1 MMKKIDFFMNKLA
14 SGSSYVGAVGI
25 LIVMCVICYDVAGR
39 TFFNHPMIG
48 TPEIVQNSLA
58 AIVFLMLPWATH
70 LGQNVRSTMLKNR
83 MPERAAYGAEA
94 LAYIV
99 GTALFIGILISV
111 WNPMLFATKI
121 RDFQGEGLRVPIY
134 PTWWAIFYGSA
145 LCCWQCLSKMIK
157 ALAAMFGKNV
167 AIEDDGGGIQI

>member
-1 MMKKIDFFMNKLA
+1 
-14 SGSSYVGAVGI
+14 
-25 LIVMCVICYDVAGR
+25 MCVICYDVAGR

-70 LGQNVRSTMLKNR
+70 LGQNVRSTMLKGH
-83 MPERAAYGAEA
+83 MPEKIAYGMEA
-94 LAYIV
+94 ATYII

-134 PTWWAIFYGSA
+134 PTWWVIFFGSA
-145 LCCWQCLSKMIK
+145 LSCWQCVSKAAK
-157 ALAAMFGKNV
+157 ALAAMLGKSV
-167 AIEDDGGGIQI
+167 GVEDDGGGIQI